1 MTYTDYYDP
10 EEFNEAFKVVGFLDR
25 SGIDPFYN
33 LDHNVRR
40 ASYKVDRK
48 GYLYFILGNYT
59 TNLFRVRKA
68 YDYLE
73 RHPYILDYSAIGEN
87 KKLFTSLGNVSFSL
101 CVNSVKEACMT
112 GDDKKTIDVL
122 CKVYVGK
129 YANKCHEV
137 SSFLGVDYEYIT
149 TAFVN
154 SPLEHYRYLH
164 SFVEGGG
171 YVYDFAKNLKMK
183 KNDYYELLNPDV
195 VSKIKGDCLIS
206 DLKAATNVYPPMT
219 PKDFL
224 VRYDELI
231 LRK

>member
-1 MTYTDYYDP
+1 M
-10 EEFNEAFKVVGFLDR
+10 
-25 SGIDPFYN
+25 
-33 LDHNVRR
+33 
-40 ASYKVDRK
+40 
-48 GYLYFILGNYT
+48 
-59 TNLFRVRKA
+59 
-68 YDYLE
+68 
-73 RHPYILDYSAIGEN
+73 
-87 KKLFTSLGNVSFSL
+87 
-101 CVNSVKEACMT
+101 
-112 GDDKKTIDVL
+112 
-122 CKVYVGK
+122 
-129 YANKCHEV
+129 NKCHEV
-137 SSFLGVDYEYIT
+137 SSLFGVDYEYIT